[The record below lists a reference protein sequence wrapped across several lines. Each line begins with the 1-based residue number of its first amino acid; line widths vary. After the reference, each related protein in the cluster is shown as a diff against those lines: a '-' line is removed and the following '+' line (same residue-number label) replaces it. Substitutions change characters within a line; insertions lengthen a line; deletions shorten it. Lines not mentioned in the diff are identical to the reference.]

1 MDDTDR
7 ELIGIL
13 RDNARTPIATL
24 ASRLRITRATVM
36 NRLSKLEQKGVI
48 HGYTVRLQAEA
59 ETRRIRALMSICVEG
74 NHSPNILK
82 KLRGYPS
89 VQSLY
94 ITHGRWDI
102 IAELRTETLEAFE
115 TVIRQIRLIEG
126 IATTETS
133 LLLSTQKA

>member
-7 ELIGIL
+7 ELISIL

-24 ASRLRITRATVM
+24 ATRLRITRATVM
-36 NRLSKLEQKGVI
+36 NRLSKLEHKGVI
-48 HGYTVRLQAEA
+48 HGYTIRLQADA

-82 KLRGYPS
+82 KLRGYPC

-115 TVIRQIRLIEG
+115 TAIRQIRLIEG

-133 LLLSTQKA
+133 LLLSIHKS